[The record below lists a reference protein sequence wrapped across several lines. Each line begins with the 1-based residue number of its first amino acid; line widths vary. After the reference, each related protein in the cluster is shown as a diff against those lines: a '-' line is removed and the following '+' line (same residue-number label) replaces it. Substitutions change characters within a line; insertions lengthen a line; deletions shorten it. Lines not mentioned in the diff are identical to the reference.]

1 MPLHCNPAPAEGTVT
16 YQTDRIRKITN
27 ATTGTN
33 QTYVYNNKGFVSSY
47 KDSKTNDVRR
57 FTYDAAGRLLSDG
70 TYTYAYD
77 SFNNITSRQAGT
89 NATTFS
95 YDSSKKTRLNSVTE
109 NGSTKYFVYDA
120 IGNVTTYKG
129 VSGSASQ
136 NLYWT
141 RGNMLASGNV
151 KGNAFSYKYDL
162 NNLRYSKTVD
172 GVETK
177 YYWDD
182 DVLVGESTGDDY
194 IQYIYDA
201 SGIAGMRYNDA
212 FYYFEKNLFGDIL
225 RVYGVYGSL
234 AAEFRYDSYG
244 NVTSATGSMANRVKF
259 RYRGYY
265 FDDETGFYYL
275 QSRYYDP
282 TICRFVSADQYE
294 LLGTLSQTLGQLNLY
309 AYCNNNPI
317 MYADETGEGLFATL
331 LIGALLG
338 GLISGG
344 FTIANQVLTY
354 GWNAKNWDWVQI
366 GRSVLGGA
374 VAGAISA
381 IPTAS
386 WILAF
391 VYGGAGSL
399 LGGFISGTI
408 HNFGDGIAAVV
419 IGGAANAIAYGINE
433 AILNAKTNAIYTI

>member
-1 MPLHCNPAPAEGTVT
+1 
-16 YQTDRIRKITN
+16 
-27 ATTGTN
+27 
-33 QTYVYNNKGFVSSY
+33 
-47 KDSKTNDVRR
+47 
-57 FTYDAAGRLLSDG
+57 
-70 TYTYAYD
+70 
-77 SFNNITSRQAGT
+77 
-89 NATTFS
+89 
-95 YDSSKKTRLNSVTE
+95 
-109 NGSTKYFVYDA
+109 
-120 IGNVTTYKG
+120 
-129 VSGSASQ
+129 
-136 NLYWT
+136 
-141 RGNMLASGNV
+141 MLASGNV

-234 AAEFRYDSYG
+234 AAEFRDDSYG

-265 FDDETGFYYL
+265 FDAETGFYYL

-317 MYADETGEGLFATL
+317 MYADETGESFIGGLIITL
-331 LIGALLG
+331 ILG
-338 GLISGG
+338 GLVM
-344 FTIANQVLTY
+344 AVLP
-354 GWNAKNWDWVQI
+354 
-366 GRSVLGGA
+366 
-374 VAGAISA
+374 AG
-381 IPTAS
+381 
-386 WILAF
+386 
-391 VYGGAGSL
+391 
-399 LGGFISGTI
+399 
-408 HNFGDGIAAVV
+408 
-419 IGGAANAIAYGINE
+419 
-433 AILNAKTNAIYTI
+433 

>member
-1 MPLHCNPAPAEGTVT
+1 MGGVAPAL
-16 YQTDRIRKITN
+16 QSRP
-27 ATTGTN
+27 A
-33 QTYVYNNKGFVSSY
+33 
-47 KDSKTNDVRR
+47 
-57 FTYDAAGRLLSDG
+57 DG

-77 SFNNITSRQAGT
+77 SFNNITSKQAGT

-120 IGNVTTYKG
+120 IGNVTIYKG

-234 AAEFRYDSYG
+234 AAEFKYDSYG

-265 FDDETGFYYL
+265 FDAETGFYYL

-317 MYADETGEGLFATL
+317 MYADETGTFLLSTAVIIGLVVGAT
-331 LIGALLG
+331 IGATIG
-338 GLISGG
+338 GIVAYN
-344 FTIANQVLTY
+344 IANNNGQN
-354 GWNAKNWDWVQI
+354 GWNLVGWTFL
-366 GRSVLGGA
+366 GVLGGGIIGAA
-374 VAGAISA
+374 VGAAVGYGIGYLAGGTYANGLSAKAVTQGIKSFLAQANKIHHVLSKVGHNLSGYTVKSMAALMKKTLVGGTISA
-381 IPTAS
+381 YKSVQIATLAALNS
-386 WILAF
+386 QVTFTIINGVIL
-391 VYGGAGSL
+391 
-399 LGGFISGTI
+399 ISDMWVMG
-408 HNFGDGIAAVV
+408 
-419 IGGAANAIAYGINE
+419 
-433 AILNAKTNAIYTI
+433 

>member
-1 MPLHCNPAPAEGTVT
+1 MGGVALALQSRPA
-16 YQTDRIRKITN
+16 
-27 ATTGTN
+27 
-33 QTYVYNNKGFVSSY
+33 
-47 KDSKTNDVRR
+47 
-57 FTYDAAGRLLSDG
+57 DG

-77 SFNNITSRQAGT
+77 SFNNITSKQAGT

-212 FYYFEKNLFGDIL
+212 YYYFEKNLFGDIL

-234 AAEFRYDSYG
+234 AAEFKYDSYG

-265 FDDETGFYYL
+265 FDAETGFYYL

-317 MYADETGEGLFATL
+317 MYADESGEGFIGGLIITL
-331 LIGALLG
+331 ILG
-338 GLISGG
+338 GL
-344 FTIANQVLTY
+344 
-354 GWNAKNWDWVQI
+354 
-366 GRSVLGGA
+366 
-374 VAGAISA
+374 
-381 IPTAS
+381 
-386 WILAF
+386 
-391 VYGGAGSL
+391 VYGGIAGGLKSNASGWGLAHDIAGGALKGGLTGLALGLAIFSYASL
-399 LGGFISGTI
+399 LGVGAGVSGSALAFAGGGMMGFGAAVSVAAV
-408 HNFGDGIAAVV
+408 AAVV
-419 IGGAANAIAYGINE
+419 GVIVIGNAIALQLGVFFRSIIPE
-433 AILNAKTNAIYTI
+433 